1 MRHSLHLT
9 SEKWLIYFF
18 QTKMSCYSCMR
29 NYSQGKW
36 QQQID
41 TWDKTEPFRTIS
53 KIWLSSDQ
61 RLRQIDHSQQITI
74 LELAH
79 HEFLRCSQLQVIQS
93 SSEICQTLNNQDSDQ
108 NQEPELEIQ
117 QEQHQPIL
125 RCSEVLEVSLRQDFQ
140 IIETVILRVIT
151 TWWEAQGLRQ
161 LQQFQVFPQ
170 IKEWTS

>member
-9 SEKWLIYFF
+9 SERWLIYFF
-18 QTKMSCYSCMR
+18 QTKMSCSSCMR

-41 TWDKTEPFRTIS
+41 TWDKMEPFRTTS
-53 KIWLSSDQ
+53 KIWLSSDL
-61 RLRQIDHSQQITI
+61 RLHRIDLSQQITI

-79 HEFLRCSQLQVIQS
+79 HEFLQCSQLQVIQL
-93 SSEICQTLNNQDSDQ
+93 SSEICQTLNNQDYLS
-108 NQEPELEIQ
+108 QEPELEIQ
-117 QEQHQPIL
+117 QEQHRQIL

-151 TWWEAQGLRQ
+151 TWWEVLGLRQ
-161 LQQFQVFPQ
+161 LQQFQDFLQ
-170 IKEWTS
+170 IRGWTS